1 MKERGCIFSVES
13 LFMSLLKRQLILF
26 PGRWFGKGIFSVESI
41 FILLN
46 LFGVAG
52 QYLGQCVVCWKVGVL
67 GRVQRLLDELRL

>member
-46 LFGVAG
+46 LFGWSIPRTVCCLLEGRSLRDSSKVA
-52 QYLGQCVVCWKVGVL
+52 
-67 GRVQRLLDELRL
+67 RRT